1 MKKNILYNYK
11 MNTYKFIIGYI
22 VVSTALMMF
31 LNKLN
36 IEGVDKTLAPPISE
50 ENTEDSG
57 MEAETMEEEP
67 PIVQGEGEEGGMG
80 SMVDKA
86 LEMMGKGFDLFVQI
100 TTLVLLVMIFM
111 KVRAPSLS

>member
-1 MKKNILYNYK
+1 

-67 PIVQGEGEEGGMG
+67 PIVQGEGGEEGGML
-80 SMVDKA
+80 DKVM
-86 LEMMGKGFDLFVQI
+86 EMMGKGFDLFVQI

>member
-1 MKKNILYNYK
+1 

-22 VVSTALMMF
+22 VVSTALMLI

-36 IEGVDKTLAPPISE
+36 MEGVDETLAEPTE
-50 ENTEDSG
+50 TTEDSG
-57 MEAETMEEEP
+57 MEAEAVTMEEEP
-67 PIVQGEGEEGGMG
+67 PIVSGEGGEGGGMG

-86 LEMMGKGFDLFVQI
+86 MEMAGKGFDLFVQI

-111 KVRAPSLS
+111 KVRSPSLS

>member
-1 MKKNILYNYK
+1 

-22 VVSTALMMF
+22 VVSTALMVI

-36 IEGVDKTLAPPISE
+36 MEGVDETLAEPAPE
-50 ENTEDSG
+50 ETTEDSG
-57 MEAETMEEEP
+57 METEAVTMEEEP
-67 PIVQGEGEEGGMG
+67 PIVSGEGGDGGGGMG

-86 LEMMGKGFDLFVQI
+86 MEMAGKGFDLFVQI

-111 KVRAPSLS
+111 KVRSPSLS

>member
-1 MKKNILYNYK
+1 

-22 VVSTALMMF
+22 VVSTALMVI

-36 IEGVDKTLAPPISE
+36 IEGVDETLAEPAPE
-50 ENTEDSG
+50 ETTEDSG
-57 MEAETMEEEP
+57 MEAEAVTMEEEP
-67 PIVQGEGEEGGMG
+67 PIVSGEGGDGMD

-86 LEMMGKGFDLFVQI
+86 MEMAGKGFDLFVQI

-111 KVRAPSLS
+111 KVRSPSLS

>member
-1 MKKNILYNYK
+1 

-22 VVSTALMMF
+22 VVSTALMLI

-36 IEGVDKTLAPPISE
+36 MEGVDETLAEPTE
-50 ENTEDSG
+50 TTEDSG
-57 MEAETMEEEP
+57 MEAEAVTMEEEP
-67 PIVQGEGEEGGMG
+67 PIVSGEGGGMG

-86 LEMMGKGFDLFVQI
+86 MEMAGKGFDLFVQI

-111 KVRAPSLS
+111 KVRSPSLS